1 LPDLEALTA
10 QSVPLEAIEHDFD
23 EVGFAIL
30 QDRVAFDD
38 ADGFCFERHLKYDET
53 CQTALIAVAR
63 DQLSEPIDL
72 VAMLLDRAATWL
84 GRIGCL
90 GLQNIFAP
98 RLLNN
103 VLPIA
108 TNALDWL
115 RNERRGILII
125 NPVRARWELANA
137 GPLCAANIS
146 HGIALREA
154 LALSPEI
161 VVPATAIGLAA

>member
-72 VAMLLDRAATWL
+72 VAMLLDRAAT
-84 GRIGCL
+84 
-90 GLQNIFAP
+90 
-98 RLLNN
+98 
-103 VLPIA
+103 
-108 TNALDWL
+108 
-115 RNERRGILII
+115 
-125 NPVRARWELANA
+125 
-137 GPLCAANIS
+137 
-146 HGIALREA
+146 
-154 LALSPEI
+154 
-161 VVPATAIGLAA
+161 